1 MKKTK
6 TLLGYT
12 LLEMAIALAIIGFA
26 TGALYT
32 TLTASYAIQTVS
44 NTNNELD
51 KIQNA
56 LNTYVAKNG
65 YVPCPASQTA
75 AVSSTTY
82 GVATDCTATA
92 PAGTVDVGSGSAQI
106 RIGVVPTRTLDLND
120 SDMLDGW
127 DNRISYVVIK
137 QLAQNSTNFTTYT
150 NTAAETII
158 INDSNGNRINAPLAD
173 DNHVVYLLI
182 SHGRSGH
189 GAYNSNGA
197 SFIACG
203 SFVDSENCNNNNI
216 FIDTNYNPNTAHLF
230 DNIIRWKSRGQQA
243 LDGKVLPGV
252 TAATTCVIPFNPTAF
267 LPTSITGLR
276 LWLDGSDLNTL
287 YTNSTCTTLNNGAV
301 NGQIACW
308 KDKSGNGHNA
318 VQTDNPSDQPKY
330 VTNGLWFKNN
340 YFLKVPGLLS
350 GSIFTSLTLINA
362 MDVFIVMQS
371 ISTGGYVLSYPTVGS
386 ITARIPWS
394 DNKVYWQFNGSHIGD
409 NIAWG
414 SSTGKFYIWN
424 LMSNYVL
431 GASLN
436 KVWQGDTNLINTTS
450 TGPSVLAGTADFIIG
465 CQDILGN
472 NCFNGYISEIIIYG
486 QMLTD
491 DQRSQVKAYLKKK
504 WGL

>member
-1 MKKTK
+1 MNKTK

-32 TLTASYAIQTVS
+32 TLTASYAVQTVS
-44 NTNNELD
+44 NTNNALD
-51 KIQNA
+51 KIQSA
-56 LNTYVAKNG
+56 LDTYVAKNG
-65 YVPCPASQTA
+65 YVPCPASRTA
-75 AVSSTTY
+75 AVSSATY

-92 PAGTVDVGSGSAQI
+92 PTGTIDVGSGAAQI

-127 DNRISYVVIK
+127 DNRITYVVIK
-137 QLAQNSTNFTTYT
+137 QLAQNSTSFTSYT
-150 NTAAETII
+150 NTAADSII
-158 INDSNGNRINAPLAD
+158 INDSSGNRINAPLAD

-197 SFIACG
+197 NFIACG
-203 SFVDSENCNNNNI
+203 SFVDSENCNSNNT
-216 FIDTNYNPNTAHLF
+216 FVDTNYNPNTAKLF

-243 LDGKVLPGV
+243 LDGKILPGV
-252 TAATTCVIPFNPTAF
+252 TAASTCVIPFNPDAF
-267 LPTSITGLR
+267 LPTSVTSLK
-276 LWLDGSDLNTL
+276 LWLDVSDLNTL
-287 YTNSTCTTLNNGAV
+287 YTDNACTVLNASHP

-308 KDKSGNGHNA
+308 KDKSGNGYNA
-318 VQTDNPSDQPKY
+318 KQGDSSSNKPKW
-330 VTNGLWFKNN
+330 TTSGLRFTNN
-340 YFLKVPGLLS
+340 YFFKVSGLPS
-350 GSIFTSLTLINA
+350 GSIFPSLSLVSA
-362 MDVFIVMQS
+362 MDVFIVMKN
-371 ISTGGYVLSYPTVGS
+371 IATGGYVISYPTIGS
-386 ITARIPWS
+386 ISARIPWS
-394 DNKVYWQFNGSHIGD
+394 DSKVYWQFNGSHTGD

-414 SSTGKFYIWN
+414 GSLNKLYLWN

-436 KVWQGDTNLINTTS
+436 KVWRGDTNLINTTT

-472 NCFNGYISEIIIYG
+472 NCFNGYISEVIVYG

-491 DQRSQVKAYLKKK
+491 DQRSQVNAYLKKK

>member
-1 MKKTK
+1 MK

-32 TLTASYAIQTVS
+32 TLTASYAIQTLS
-44 NTNNELD
+44 GTNSELD
-51 KIQNA
+51 KIQSA
-56 LNTYVAKNG
+56 LDTFVAKNG
-65 YVPCPASQTA
+65 YVPCPATRTA
-75 AVSSTTY
+75 AVASATY
-82 GVATDCTATA
+82 GVATDCTASA

-127 DNRISYVVIK
+127 NNRITYVVIK
-137 QLAQNSTNFTTYT
+137 QLAQNGTNFTSYS
-150 NTAAETII
+150 NTTADSII

-252 TAATTCVIPFNPTAF
+252 TAATACVIPFNPDAF

-276 LWLDGSDLNTL
+276 LWLDANDLNTM
-287 YTNSTCTTLNNGAV
+287 YNDSTCTTLNNSHP
-301 NGQIACW
+301 NGQISCW
-308 KDKSGNGHNA
+308 KDKSGNGFNA
-318 VQTDNPSDQPKY
+318 IQTDNPSDQPKW
-330 VTNGLWFKNN
+330 TSGALWFKNN
-340 YFLKVPGLLS
+340 YFLKVPGLPS
-350 GSIFTSLTLINA
+350 GSIFPSLTLINA

-371 ISTGGYVLSYPTVGS
+371 TTKVGYVISYPTVGT

-394 DNKVYWQFNGSHIGD
+394 DSNVYWQFNGAHTGD
-409 NIAWG
+409 HAAWG
-414 SSTGKFYIWN
+414 AATNNFYIWN

-436 KVWQGDTNLINTTS
+436 KVWQGDTNLINTTT
-450 TGPSVLAGTADFIIG
+450 TGPAVLAGTADFIIG
-465 CQDILGN
+465 CQDKLAN
-472 NCFNGYISEIIIYG
+472 NCMNGYISEIIVYG

-491 DQRSQVKAYLKKK
+491 DQRAQVNTYLKKK